1 MISPEGSSAA
11 QLARRLPYGDYRME
25 RLLVLNGVDNA
36 AELMRLPQVKIVE
49 P

>member
-1 MISPEGSSAA
+1 VSPEGTSAA
-11 QLARRLPYGDYRME
+11 QLARRLPYGDYKME

-36 AELMRLPQVKIVE
+36 AELMRLPRVKIVE

>member
-1 MISPEGSSAA
+1 
-11 QLARRLPYGDYRME
+11 ME

-36 AELMRLPQVKIVE
+36 AELARLPQVKTIE